1 MMDRGV
7 INNVTNEL
15 LKERPSKV
23 GNIIFLSLVILAL
36 DFTNFIS
43 LQGYLQY
50 YSLSVYLI
58 STGFFVFLM
67 WGVWN
72 GKNWIR
78 WVWIVFSI
86 TGIPTVLYG
95 ILTKPISQGGK
106 IIYSTQFVLGLI
118 ILYYL
123 TNKET
128 VSWFKRIKRIS
139 SSQTRMDSPELKN
152 EQPGESER
160 KPTLRL
166 PGLKAWVCSGLTL
179 SGASL
184 PRLKRRSL
192 APPNGSRFRNQEEYE
207 RWKAEKLTTTAEKLQ
222 DELVTG
228 RDSKMVPGEIWKD
241 PFLGMEFV
249 FASGGWFEMD
259 DVLDGGE
266 DQKRSVYK
274 VYVDGFW
281 LGRFVVTQGQ
291 WEKLMGHNPSVYKKG
306 TDYPV
311 EHVSWED
318 VQEFIL
324 RLNQKTGMNFRLPT
338 EEEWEY
344 AARTGGKK
352 ENWAGADN
360 ESELTEYAWYGI
372 NSGGEP
378 HPVGRK
384 NPNDLGSYDMSGDVW
399 EWVQKDYGVIE
410 QAKVVRGGSGSDP
423 PIFLRTANRA
433 SIATD
438 DRVRFVGFRL
448 VLPVK

>member
-15 LKERPSKV
+15 LEERPSKV

-43 LQGYLQY
+43 LQAYLQY

-78 WVWIVFSI
+78 WVWIVFSV
-86 TGIPTVLYG
+86 TNIPTVLYG
-95 ILTKPISQGGK
+95 ILTKPISQGAK
-106 IIYSTQFVLGLI
+106 IIYSTQLVLDLI

-139 SSQTRMDSPELKN
+139 PSQIRMNPPELKN
-152 EQPGESER
+152 EQPEENER
-160 KPTLRL
+160 K
-166 PGLKAWVCSGLTL
+166 
-179 SGASL
+179 
-184 PRLKRRSL
+184 
-192 APPNGSRFRNQEEYE
+192 SRFRNQEEYE
-207 RWKAEKLTTTAEKLQ
+207 KWKAEKLKTTTEKQQ

-228 RDSKMVPGEIWKD
+228 RDSKMVSGEIWKD

-249 FASGGWFEMD
+249 FTSGGWFEMD
-259 DVLDGGE
+259 DALDDGD

-291 WEKLMGHNPSVYKKG
+291 WEKLMGHNPSFYKEG
-306 TDYPV
+306 MDYPV

-344 AARTGGKK
+344 AAKTGGKK
-352 ENWAGADN
+352 EKGAGTDN

-378 HPVGRK
+378 HPVGQK

-410 QAKVVRGGSGSDP
+410 EAKVVRGGSWSDP
-423 PIFLRTANRA
+423 PTFLRTPNRA
-433 SIATD
+433 FIATD

-448 VLPVK
+448 VLPVKQFIRLPPPVL

>member
-1 MMDRGV
+1 MMDKGV
-7 INNVTNEL
+7 ISNVTNEL
-15 LKERPSKV
+15 LEERPSKV
-23 GNIIFLSLVILAL
+23 GNIIFLSLLILAL

-50 YSLSVYLI
+50 DSLSVYLI

-139 SSQTRMDSPELKN
+139 SSQIRMNSPELRN

-160 KPTLRL
+160 K
-166 PGLKAWVCSGLTL
+166 
-179 SGASL
+179 
-184 PRLKRRSL
+184 
-192 APPNGSRFRNQEEYE
+192 SRFRNQEEYE
-207 RWKAEKLTTTAEKLQ
+207 KWKAETLKTTTDEQ
-222 DELVTG
+222 HDELVTG

-259 DVLDGGE
+259 DALDGGD

-291 WEKLMGHNPSVYKKG
+291 WEKLMGHNPSVYKRG

-324 RLNQKTGMNFRLPT
+324 RFNQRTGMNFRLPT
-338 EEEWEY
+338 QEEWEY
-344 AARTGGKK
+344 AARSGGKK
-352 ENWAGADN
+352 EKWAGTDN

-372 NSGGEP
+372 NSGGET

-384 NPNDLGSYDMSGDVW
+384 NPNDLGLYDMSGNVW

-410 QAKVVRGGSGSDP
+410 QEKVIRGGSWSDP
-423 PIFLRTANRA
+423 PTFLRTANRA
-433 SIATD
+433 SIPTD